1 MRMTL
6 NSLSSNM
13 IDLERVAAGNQ
24 NLNVEKNSNV
34 ITGGCHWTRTCRLY
48 LKAVAK

>member
-6 NSLSSNM
+6 NSSSSNM

-24 NLNVEKNSNV
+24 NLNAKKNSNI
-34 ITGGCHWTRTCRLY
+34 ITGECHWARKYPVY
-48 LKAVAK
+48 LKTVTK